1 MRKSISISRAL
12 LVRLGAVVAAVV
24 ALLLG
29 AGAPV
34 DRAFHDGFRR
44 VAGEET
50 LAKEIVLV
58 GFDREDI
65 DRLRWPLKRNYYAL
79 LVRRLSELNVRV
91 LGLEV
96 FLAPNVSFQSA
107 YTELLNDEIRSSGAV
122 VLGSVVERIAIR
134 DDGFFADT
142 VLLPQPAIE
151 LARVPTGHLSYLRGE
166 RVVVPLV
173 VETPGRNEQAFALA
187 TAREAGVE
195 PNAAAEGK
203 IILNMRASWKSFR
216 RFGLIEFLRL
226 AEQEDARLDALDGA
240 IVLAGVVAPD
250 VATTAP
256 GTFDESVPGLA
267 LHAFALDNLL
277 ADEGLINAWIAPS
290 RPLAALLAVAFALFL
305 APRRRVSWFV
315 ASAISLLFGW
325 FALFIFGNVL
335 IAGSWFLLP
344 FLAATAA
351 ESGLAIAENREAL
364 DERDAEAAG
373 LRESLGRKEDRLSEL
388 EARAAKGTSD
398 GALAERVADLRAEV
412 ETLRKREREDE
423 EIAEIDD
430 DDLAQYHGIVYQSA
444 EMRKAISTIEKAAS
458 SDAPALIL
466 GESGSG
472 KELAAR
478 AIHEESERREGPFV
492 AVNCAAL
499 ADTLLES
506 ELFGHVKGAFTGA
519 VVDKKGRFEAANGGS
534 IFLDEIGETSEAFQT
549 KLLRVLQSGEFEKVG
564 STKTIRTDARVIAAT
579 NKDVKKLVAEK
590 RFREDLY
597 YRINVVAF
605 ELPPLRRRK
614 RDIEPLA
621 DFFLSRESPDLT
633 ISKTALAA
641 LKEHEWRGNVRELE
655 AAIKRAAVFAKSDG
669 RTLVRLRDLPE
680 EIAEAGD
687 VEEATLDSL
696 RAKGFARSAVN
707 ETAKETGVGRTAVA
721 ERLRGAFLK
730 RYVEKGFDREA
741 AIDAI
746 AGDADDEAR
755 ERLAAKAEAWLEN
768 IEGDVRA
775 ADGDFDAVKSALSA
789 KYKNLPKDYHAALDE
804 VVRRA
809 LDQR

>member
-1 MRKSISISRAL
+1 MRESISISRAL
-12 LVRLGAVVAAVV
+12 LVRLGAVAAAVV
-24 ALLLG
+24 VLFLG
-29 AGAPV
+29 ADAPV
-34 DRAFHDGFRR
+34 DRAFEDGFRQ

-50 LAKEIVLV
+50 LAEEIVLV
-58 GFDREDI
+58 RIDREDI

-107 YTELLNDEIRSSGAV
+107 YTDLLNDEIRKSGAV
-122 VLGSVVERIAIR
+122 VLGSIVERIVEN
-134 DDGFFADT
+134 DEGFRADT

-166 RVVVPLV
+166 RVAVPLV
-173 VETPGRNEQAFALA
+173 VETPARNEQSFALA
-187 TAREAGVE
+187 TAREAGFE
-195 PNAAAEGK
+195 PQAARERK
-203 IILNMRASWKSFR
+203 LVVNMRGSWKSFR
-216 RFGLIEFLRL
+216 QFGLIEFLRL
-226 AEQEDARLDALDGA
+226 AEQEDARLDALEGK
-240 IVLAGVVAPD
+240 IVLTGVVAPD
-250 VATTAP
+250 VATSMP

-277 ADEGLINAWIAPS
+277 ADEGLNDSWTAVS
-290 RPLAALLAVAFALFL
+290 RPLFALLALAFGLFL

-315 ASAISLLFGW
+315 ASAIALLFGW

-344 FLAATAA
+344 FLAAALA
-351 ESGLAIAENREAL
+351 ESGLAIAENRAAL
-364 DERDAEAAG
+364 DERNAEAAG
-373 LRESLGRKEDRLSEL
+373 LRESLGRKEERLAEL
-388 EARAAKGTSD
+388 EARTASGKSD
-398 GALAERVADLRAEV
+398 VALAERVADLRAEV

-430 DDLAQYHGIVYQSA
+430 DDLAHYHGIVYQSA

-458 SDAPALIL
+458 SDAPVLIL

-478 AIHEESERREGPFV
+478 AVHEESERREGPFV

-519 VVDKKGRFEAANGGS
+519 VADKKGRFEAANGGS

-564 STKTIRTDARVIAAT
+564 SPKTIETDARVIAAT
-579 NKDVKKLVAEK
+579 NRDVKKLVAEK

-621 DFFLSRESPDLT
+621 DFFLSRESPDLS

-655 AAIKRAAVFAKSDG
+655 AAMKRAAVFAKSDG
-669 RTLVRLRDLPE
+669 RTLVRFRDLPE
-680 EIAEAGD
+680 QIGAVGN
-687 VEEATLDSL
+687 VEEATLESL
-696 RAKGFARSAVN
+696 RAKGFARNAVN

-721 ERLRGAFLK
+721 ERLRGAFLR

-741 AIDAI
+741 AIDEL

-755 ERLAAKAEAWLEN
+755 DRLAAKADAWLTNVER
-768 IEGDVRA
+768 DVRA
-775 ADGDFDAVKSALSA
+775 ASGSFEEVKSALSA

-804 VVRRA
+804 ILRRA